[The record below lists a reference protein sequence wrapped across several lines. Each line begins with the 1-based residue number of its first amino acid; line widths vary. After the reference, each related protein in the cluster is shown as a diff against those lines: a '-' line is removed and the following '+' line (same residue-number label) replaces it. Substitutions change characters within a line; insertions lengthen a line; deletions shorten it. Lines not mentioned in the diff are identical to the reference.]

1 MAALSTLL
9 PVFAMLG
16 LGMAARIFG
25 WVTPDQKAGANRI
38 VFGVLFPVM
47 IFNLLASAELSL
59 DVLPV
64 VGYILAMYLVALL
77 VVGPLT
83 ARFTGE
89 QTAHFSKYL
98 LVTHEGG
105 NVALPLYLSIVG
117 ASSTTVIFDL
127 AGTATAF
134 IVVPVMVAREAS
146 TGASP
151 AQIVRNIVTN
161 PFIIAVTAGLVLNL
175 TGLYGAIVASP
186 FGDAWTSTF
195 SMITSPIIGT
205 ILFVLGYDLKVDK
218 DAVAPLLKLGLVRL
232 AWSLIIIAGFF
243 VLFGP
248 LVADRL
254 YLMAVLIY
262 FSCPTGFGL
271 TPLLQPL
278 YRSER
283 DGAFTSAFM
292 SLYIVITLVVY
303 TGVVLFLA

>member
-105 NVALPLYLSIVG
+105 NVALPVRYIINVDVESYLDLPEQKKYHVARCIGRLNALLRDERTVLMGPGRWGTTTPSLGVPVNYTEVSHFDCLCEL
-117 ASSTTVIFDL
+117 AYSSHGLRPELSYGSHFFQDL
-127 AGTATAF
+127 VEAGTFYTALYRGEAGCEF
-134 IVVPVMVAREAS
+134 NDALFETYENRYAALLGDGAEADMEKVIRVYDTENRAILYSEVASQECFL
-146 TGASP
+146 
-151 AQIVRNIVTN
+151 AQI
-161 PFIIAVTAGLVLNL
+161 
-175 TGLYGAIVASP
+175 
-186 FGDAWTSTF
+186 
-195 SMITSPIIGT
+195 
-205 ILFVLGYDLKVDK
+205 
-218 DAVAPLLKLGLVRL
+218 
-232 AWSLIIIAGFF
+232 
-243 VLFGP
+243 
-248 LVADRL
+248 
-254 YLMAVLIY
+254 
-262 FSCPTGFGL
+262 
-271 TPLLQPL
+271 
-278 YRSER
+278 
-283 DGAFTSAFM
+283 
-292 SLYIVITLVVY
+292 
-303 TGVVLFLA
+303 